1 MSMKPKFQKSPEI
14 KKKTDWKCIDE
25 NPPVV
30 SSDRLICFVLI
41 DKKVQ
46 AAYLQNGQFNKNGVT
61 HYIMSP
67 KELPH
72 G

>member
-1 MSMKPKFQKSPEI
+1 MKHKFQKSPETKI
-14 KKKTDWKCIDE
+14 KSDWKCVEE
-25 NPPVV
+25 NPPIE

-46 AAYLQNGQFNKNGVT
+46 AAYLQNGKFNKDGVT

-67 KELPH
+67 KELPN